1 MRREAVDTLLVKL
14 NDHYVFPDKAKQIE
28 AVLRQRQ
35 HEGKYDGITDGEQL
49 AKQLTDD
56 LHSVAN
62 DLHMAVE
69 FSPRLAPPDD
79 AVGLPPASLAEWEQ
93 GVNIGMRLFRHVSN
107 LGVEKVVLAPH
118 DEACRRHSG
127 FPDARR
133 IRQSPTLL
141 SKSIGQDSRSSR
153 LHDGQRQRRRSTNR
167 SRPAFITSLVGL
179 TGPLAVQDKA

>member
-1 MRREAVDTLLVKL
+1 MRREAIDTLLAKL

-56 LHSVAN
+56 LHSVVN
-62 DLHMAVE
+62 DPHMAVE
-69 FSPRLAPPDD
+69 FSPGLAPPDD

-107 LGVEKVVLAPH
+107 LGVEKVVLAPR

-133 IRQSPTLL
+133 IRSLPLCCQ
-141 SKSIGQDSRSSR
+141 SRSGKIAGAAETAR
-153 LHDGQRQRRRSTNR
+153 H
-167 SRPAFITSLVGL
+167 
-179 TGPLAVQDKA
+179 